1 MNSTRLNSTRLWQR
15 RRKSMLIVAPA
26 SASTWAVACSRRL
39 IPGALFRTRAAAIGY
54 AAALANAAGL
64 SRTHV
69 KVLRA

>member
-1 MNSTRLNSTRLWQR
+1 MNSRKLWQR

-39 IPGALFRTRAAAIGY
+39 IPGALFRTRAAAIDY
-54 AAALANAAGL
+54 ASALANAAGL

-69 KVLRA
+69 KVLGGA